1 MNLNNII
8 YGDTLKTLQSIEDNS
23 IDMGITSPPYNK
35 LGKKNKGWLVKDV
48 NYQIFNDSM
57 PENEYQLNQI
67 DVLNELYRVIKP
79 GGSFFYNHKLRWNK
93 GYMYHPIDWLRKT
106 KWTIRQEL
114 IWNRQIAANI
124 RGYRF
129 WQIEERIYWLYKPNN
144 KNLIGNEMESRHSL
158 LTSIW
163 NIRPEMKSKHPAPFP
178 LEIPIRC
185 IYSMFDND
193 SNKIIID
200 PYMGSGTTAI
210 ACKFLNHNYIGID
223 NSQEYIN
230 MANERINNYEQ
241 EREVFENEISKH
253 IVKESF
259 AERKAKGKWK
269 NKGELAESGLL

>member
-1 MNLNNII
+1 MNLNNIVC
-8 YGDTLKTLQSIEDNS
+8 GDTLKTLQSIEDNS

-106 KWTIRQEL
+106 EWTIRQEL

-269 NKGELAESGLL
+269 K

>member
-1 MNLNNII
+1 MNLNEII
-8 YGDTLKTLQSIEDNS
+8 FGDTLENLKNIESDS

-35 LGKKNKGWLVKDV
+35 LGKRNKGWLVRDV
-48 NYQIFNDSM
+48 KYQSFNDSM
-57 PENEYQLNQI
+57 PEDEYQLNQI
-67 DVLNELYRVIKP
+67 NVLNELYRIIKP
-79 GGSFFYNHKLRWNK
+79 GGSFFYNHKLRWDK
-93 GYMYHPIDWLRKT
+93 GYMYHPMDWLRKT
-106 KWTIRQEL
+106 NWSIRQEL

-129 WQIEERIYWLYKPNN
+129 WQIEERIYWLYKPIN

-163 NIRPEMKSKHPAPFP
+163 TIRPEMKSKHPAPFP

-185 IYSMFDND
+185 IYSMFGDN
-193 SNKIIID
+193 SNKTIID
-200 PYMGSGTTAI
+200 PYMGSGTTAV

-230 MANERINNYEQ
+230 IANERIDNYEQ
-241 EREVFENEISKH
+241 EREIFENEISKH

-259 AERKAKGKWK
+259 SERKAKGKWK